1 MQKTFSYL
9 LSILYYISFGSCLV
23 FFHVLQSISFFTI
36 GYRPQKFFVDI
47 LNLMI
52 LKCLNLLGTK
62 IEFNH
67 THKLPL
73 NRPIIFVANHQSTYD
88 VPPII
93 WHLRKHHIKFVSK
106 KELGKGIPSVSFN
119 LRHGGS
125 VLIDRNKPKQAIELV
140 RDFGKKL
147 CENNHSAMIFPEG
160 TRSKDG
166 FPKKFQKTGL
176 LNLLECMPNAL
187 IVPVSIENS
196 WEMAKHKY
204 FPIPIGVKLNFK
216 VHKSI
221 EIKSDNHDLLLDRVE
236 AIIKKEILE
245 K

>member
-1 MQKTFSYL
+1 M
-9 LSILYYISFGSCLV
+9 LYYISFGSCLV
-23 FFHVLQSISFFTI
+23 FFHALQSISFFTI
-36 GYRPQKFFVDI
+36 GYRAQKFSVDI
-47 LNLMI
+47 LNFMI

-67 THKLPL
+67 LHKLPL
-73 NRPIIFVANHQSTYD
+73 NRSLIFVANHQSTYD

-125 VLIDRNKPKQAIELV
+125 VLIDRDKPKQAIELV
-140 RDFGKKL
+140 RNFGKQLSEK
-147 CENNHSAMIFPEG
+147 NHSAMIFPEG

-166 FPKKFQKTGL
+166 VPKHFQKTGL
-176 LNLLECMPNAL
+176 LILIECMPNAL

-196 WEMAKHKY
+196 WKMAKHKY
-204 FPIPIGVKLNFK
+204 FPIPLGVRLNFK
-216 VHKSI
+216 VHKAM
-221 EIKSDNHDLLLDRVE
+221 EIKSEKHHLLLERVE
-236 AIIKKEILE
+236 AIIKKELLKKE
-245 K
+245 HY

>member
-1 MQKTFSYL
+1 MIYNIFKILLNITVRLYFRRKHVTNQHLIPSYKP
-9 LSILYYISFGSCLV
+9 
-23 FFHVLQSISFFTI
+23 VL
-36 GYRPQKFFVDI
+36 
-47 LNLMI
+47 
-52 LKCLNLLGTK
+52 
-62 IEFNH
+62 
-67 THKLPL
+67 
-73 NRPIIFVANHQSTYD
+73 FVANHQSTYD

-125 VLIDRNKPKQAIELV
+125 VLIDRNKPKQAVELV

-147 CENNHSAMIFPEG
+147 SENNHSAMIFPEG

-166 FPKKFQKTGL
+166 VPKKFQKTGL

-196 WEMAKHKY
+196 WEMAKYKY

-216 VHKSI
+216 VHKSM

-236 AIIKKEILE
+236 AIIKKEILG